1 MNITTTKGKTMN
13 ATKITEVWKT
23 TTPKGAERYWRYSC
37 PAGRALPV
45 KRAEAELGLM
55 TGTHVLCTK
64 PEWVGK

>member
-1 MNITTTKGKTMN
+1 MGKEKTVS
-13 ATKITEVWKT
+13 ARIAEVWKT

-45 KRAEAELGLM
+45 KRSEAELGLM
-55 TGTHVLCTK
+55 TGTHILTTK